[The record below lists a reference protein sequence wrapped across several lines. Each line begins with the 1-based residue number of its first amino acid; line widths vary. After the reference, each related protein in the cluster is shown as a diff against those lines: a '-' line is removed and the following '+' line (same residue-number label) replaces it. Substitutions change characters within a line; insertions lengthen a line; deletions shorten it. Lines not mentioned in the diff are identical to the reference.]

1 MIEPFNGLNVRLGRW
16 PKSVHLAVGAALLLL
31 VWQLDYRTSPQISF
45 AIFYLIPIGYVAWFC
60 GTPWSYLTALLS
72 AAAWL
77 NADIH
82 DIGAR
87 GGYESW
93 PVLYMGGATR
103 LGFFLVVT
111 ALAGLIQ
118 RLRRLNDVEREA
130 SQLKSDMVALVSH
143 EFGNSLTTL
152 RLVVT
157 LLKESADASEAERS
171 EHYAVLERVIAHL
184 SLTTANFLNL
194 NRMSEGRY
202 LPHLRLTRLRSVA
215 REALTLLE
223 PAVEDRDISVVLDFP
238 PKGVPVRADPDAL
251 SVVMTNLIGNAF
263 KYTEDGGKVTVRIA
277 VDEAAGSA
285 LVSVEDTGIGIA
297 PEDREKILTREY
309 RTGAATRVAKGYGVG
324 LKVVR
329 NLLKSQ
335 SSTLEVESEVGKGS
349 RFFFRLPLWTEP
361 PNDAAART

>member
-1 MIEPFNGLNVRLGRW
+1 MTAAIKGLNDRLRRL
-16 PKSVHLAVGAALLLL
+16 PRTAHLLIGALLLL
-31 VWQLDYRTSPQISF
+31 GVWRLDYSTSAQISF
-45 AIFYLIPIGYVAWFC
+45 AIFYLIPIGYVAWFR
-60 GTPWSYLTALLS
+60 GEPWSYFTALLS

-82 DIGAR
+82 DIAQH

-93 PVLYMGGATR
+93 EVLYMGAATR
-103 LGFFLVVT
+103 LGFFLLVT
-111 ALAGLIQ
+111 ALAALVD

-143 EFGNSLTTL
+143 EFGNALTTL

-157 LLKESADASEAERS
+157 LLKESADGSEAERS

-202 LPHLRLTRLRSVA
+202 VPHLRLTRMRSVA

-223 PAVEDRDISVVLDFP
+223 PTIEDRNIAVVLDFP

-251 SVVMTNLIGNAF
+251 SVVMTNLLGNAF
-263 KYTEDGGKVTVRIA
+263 KYTEDGGTVIVRIS
-277 VDEAAGSA
+277 VEENSV

-297 PEDREKILTREY
+297 PEDREKIMSREY
-309 RTGAATRVAKGYGVG
+309 RAGAASRVAKGYGVG

-329 NLLKSQ
+329 DLLKSQ
-335 SSTLEVESEVGKGS
+335 GSSLGVESEVGKGS
-349 RFFFRLPLWTEP
+349 RFYFRLPLWTEP
-361 PNDAAART
+361 MNDAPART

>member
-1 MIEPFNGLNVRLGRW
+1 MTGRFEALN
-16 PKSVHLAVGAALLLL
+16 ALLRRLPRPAHIVIGAVLL
-31 VWQLDYRTSPQISF
+31 LAVWQLDYQTSPQISF
-45 AIFYLIPIGYVAWFC
+45 AVFYLIPIGYVAWY
-60 GTPWSYLTALLS
+60 GGEPWSYATALLS

-82 DIGAR
+82 DIAQH

-93 PVLYMGGATR
+93 QVLYMGAAAR

-111 ALAGLIQ
+111 LLAGLIE

-130 SQLKSDMVALVSH
+130 SQLKTDMVSLVSH
-143 EFGNSLTTL
+143 EFGNALTTL

-157 LLKESADASEAERS
+157 LLKETADGAAAERS

-202 LPHLRLTRLRSVA
+202 VPQLRLTRMRSVA

-223 PAVEDRDISVVLDFP
+223 PSIEQRNISVVLDFP
-238 PKGVPVRADPDAL
+238 PKGVPVRADPDAM
-251 SVVMTNLIGNAF
+251 SVVMTNLLGNAF
-263 KYTEDGGKVTVRIA
+263 KYTEDGGTVTVRIA
-277 VDEAAGSA
+277 VDEAASSV

-297 PEDREKILTREY
+297 PEDREKILTSSY
-309 RTGAATRVAKGYGVG
+309 RATAASRVAKGYGVG

-335 SSTLEVESEVGKGS
+335 GSTLGVESELGRGS
-349 RFFFRLPLWTEP
+349 RFFFRLPLWIEP
-361 PNDAAART
+361 ANHAAA